1 MLETPRILRYSSVN
15 SGSDNAPGADN
26 QQERLWKNEML
37 DVTTIPDPL
46 GYYLS
51 GFTDG
56 EGSFNISFRP
66 RSDYRHPWKIS
77 LCFNISQKE
86 QAILLVFVQTLSCG
100 TMRSRPDGV
109 WYYEVNTFDAII
121 SNVIPFFERFSFLSA
136 KKQRDFGKFCQVARM
151 MERGEHLTQQGVEEI
166 LEIRNEMNGGGKRR
180 YSNAEILSRFQSK
193 ESSETT
199 RQTSIKL
206 DDDIVRT
213 A

>member
-1 MLETPRILRYSSVN
+1 
-15 SGSDNAPGADN
+15 
-26 QQERLWKNEML
+26 ML
-37 DVTTIPDPL
+37 DVESIPEPL
-46 GYYLS
+46 GYYLA

-66 RSDYRHPWKIS
+66 RGDYRQPWKIS

-86 QAILLVFVQTLSCG
+86 RAILSVFLQILCCG

-109 WYYEVNTFDAII
+109 WYFEVNTFEAIL

-136 KKQRDFGKFCQVARM
+136 KKQRDFAKFCEVAKM
-151 MERGEHLTQQGVEEI
+151 MERGEHLTQQGVEKI
-166 LEIRNEMNGGGKRR
+166 LEIRREMNGGGKRR
-180 YSNAEILSRFQSK
+180 YADAEILIRFQPK

-199 RQTSIKL
+199 RQTSFL